1 MTPQPNLI
9 PAYARRAVAPT
20 RTYDFGYGDQ
30 THGFA
35 VAISNGRAVEKISR
49 RNIFFQRHKS

>member
-1 MTPQPNLI
+1 MSRSSRTASELLLGEWACLGI
-9 PAYARRAVAPT
+9 VAQGP
-20 RTYDFGYGDQ
+20 

>member
-35 VAISNGRAVEKISR
+35 VAISNGRAVEKI
-49 RNIFFQRHKS
+49 